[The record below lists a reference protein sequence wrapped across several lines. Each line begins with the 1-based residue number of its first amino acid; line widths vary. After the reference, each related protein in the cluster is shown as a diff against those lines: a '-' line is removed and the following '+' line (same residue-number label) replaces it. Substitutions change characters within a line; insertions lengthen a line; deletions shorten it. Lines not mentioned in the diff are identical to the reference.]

1 MIWRDYCKYYI
12 NVMNRMKL
20 YLISKHKRDGLA
32 AFMRLKEAADSNQYV
47 NLLEEN
53 ENQVNINQDLVN

>member
-1 MIWRDYCKYYI
+1 
-12 NVMNRMKL
+12 MNRMKL